1 MTPPATAAARSPV
14 RAPSAPRRAAS
25 RRAAGRQPRRISG
38 PARPLAA
45 AAAAPAI
52 ALPQAPGRRP
62 RRRPQ
67 EAPGLALRAIDALA
81 GASNSPFLDRL
92 IRSRLW
98 IGILAFLLIGI
109 VAMQL
114 FVLKLNSDIGRT
126 LAREAALERQNTLT
140 TIADSSASA
149 GNLVE
154 PTAAA
159 AGMAVAPAEALHF
172 VTVSHSDLQRAAT
185 ALQTATAQQSATAAQ
200 APVAEGVSS
209 AEGASA
215 EGASA
220 EGAPAEGVSSEMPGG

>member
-14 RAPSAPRRAAS
+14 RARSAPRRAAS
-25 RRAAGRQPRRISG
+25 RGVAGRHPRRISG
-38 PARPLAA
+38 PVRPLA

-52 ALPQAPGRRP
+52 ALPQAPVRRP
-62 RRRPQ
+62 RRRSQ
-67 EAPGLALRAIDALA
+67 EAPGLALRAIDVLA

-172 VTVSHSDLQRAAT
+172 VTVSHSDLQRAAA
-185 ALQTATAQQSATAAQ
+185 ALQTAT
-200 APVAEGVSS
+200 
-209 AEGASA
+209 
-215 EGASA
+215 
-220 EGAPAEGVSSEMPGG
+220 PGG

>member
-14 RAPSAPRRAAS
+14 RAPSAPRRPAS
-25 RRAAGRQPRRISG
+25 RRAPVRHPRRISG

-45 AAAAPAI
+45 AAAAAPAI
-52 ALPQAPGRRP
+52 ALPQAPVRRT
-62 RRRPQ
+62 RRSPQ
-67 EAPGLALRAIDALA
+67 GAPGLALRAIDALA

-114 FVLKLNSDIGRT
+114 FVLRLNSDIGRT

-159 AGMAVAPAEALHF
+159 AGMTVAPAESLHF
-172 VTVSHSDLQRAAT
+172 VTVSHSDLQRAAA
-185 ALQTATAQQSATAAQ
+185 ALQTATS
-200 APVAEGVSS
+200 
-209 AEGASA
+209 
-215 EGASA
+215 
-220 EGAPAEGVSSEMPGG
+220 GG

>member
-1 MTPPATAAARSPV
+1 MTPPATAAATRSPV
-14 RAPSAPRRAAS
+14 RAPSPRRPAS
-25 RRAAGRQPRRISG
+25 RRTAVRHPRRVSG

-45 AAAAPAI
+45 AAAPAI
-52 ALPQAPGRRP
+52 ALPQTPVRRTP
-62 RRRPQ
+62 RRSPRRAQ
-67 EAPGLALRAIDALA
+67 QAPGLALRALDVLA

-114 FVLKLNSDIGRT
+114 FVLKLNTDIGRT

-159 AGMAVAPAEALHF
+159 AGMTVAPAGSLHF
-172 VTVSHSDLQRAAT
+172 VSVSHSDLARAAS
-185 ALQTATAQQSATAAQ
+185 ALQT
-200 APVAEGVSS
+200 PVASS
-209 AEGASA
+209 EAASAAGASPEA
-215 EGASA
+215 ASAGGASPERA
-220 EGAPAEGVSSEMPGG
+220 QG

>member
-1 MTPPATAAARSPV
+1 MTPPATAAAARAPV
-14 RAPSAPRRAAS
+14 RAPRRAATAPAS
-25 RRAAGRQPRRISG
+25 RRAAVRHPRRISG

-45 AAAAPAI
+45 AAAPAI
-52 ALPQAPGRRP
+52 ALPQAPVRRP
-62 RRRPQ
+62 RHRAG
-67 EAPGLALRAIDALA
+67 EAPGIALRAIDVLA

-114 FVLKLNSDIGRT
+114 FVLKLNSDIGQT

-140 TIADSSASA
+140 QIGDSSASA

-159 AGMAVAPAEALHF
+159 AGMTVAPAGSLHF
-172 VTVSHSDLQRAAT
+172 VAVSHSDLARAVT
-185 ALQTATAQQSATAAQ
+185 ALRT
-200 APVAEGVSS
+200 PVAEAPSTEATSTGTSS
-209 AEGASA
+209 TGTASA
-215 EGASA
+215 ETGSTEAASG
-220 EGAPAEGVSSEMPGG
+220 EAPRG

>member
-1 MTPPATAAARSPV
+1 MTPPASAAARSPV

-25 RRAAGRQPRRISG
+25 RPASRRAAVRHPRRISG

-45 AAAAPAI
+45 AAAPAI
-52 ALPQAPGRRP
+52 ALPQAPI
-62 RRRPQ
+62 RRRPQRRSQ

-81 GASNSPFLDRL
+81 GASNSAFLDRL

-114 FVLKLNSDIGRT
+114 FVLRLNTDIGRT

-140 TIADSSASA
+140 NIADSSASA

-159 AGMAVAPAEALHF
+159 AGMTVAPAGSLHF
-172 VTVSHSDLQRAAT
+172 VTVSHSDLARAAA
-185 ALQTATAQQSATAAQ
+185 ALQAPIAATVSTESAS
-200 APVAEGVSS
+200 AES
-209 AEGASA
+209 ASTGSASVEGAST
-215 EGASA
+215 EAS
-220 EGAPAEGVSSEMPGG
+220 GG